1 MLTSELVQPHHLCRQ
16 AVIYIRQSSP
26 NQVLTHQ
33 ESLRLQH
40 ALRQRAEQL
49 GWSPANVQVIDAD
62 LGQTARTVVGRS
74 GFQELVTRV
83 STDQVGIILSYEV
96 TRLARN
102 CTDWYPL
109 LDVCG
114 FRRCLIADC
123 DGVYDPGSVNGRL
136 ILGLKGQISE
146 LELHTI
152 RNRLHAALLQKAERG
167 ELAQV
172 LPAGLV
178 RDEAGIVRKDP
189 HQEVQSRIALVFT
202 AFQEQCATT
211 KVVRFLRQHH
221 LRLPR
226 KNHWGEIVWRWPT
239 TSSVG
244 AILQNPA
251 YAGAYV
257 RGRTQTYWKNGKP
270 LQRRLPL
277 SQWKI
282 CLRDQYPAYISWEQ
296 FEKNQTMLQDNYSEY
311 DRNRTR
317 GIPRSGKALLH
328 GLVCCGQ
335 CGHKMVVQ
343 YKRGTQ
349 YLCNQLRGRYQV
361 PVCQHLPADPI
372 DDWVVHQFFAA
383 FAGAELDLYAL
394 SVQQAEQDQQQVAK
408 AHQQQ
413 FQRLHY
419 EAELAERQFRRAD
432 PENRLVTAELERRW
446 EQALQ
451 AVAEAEESWHREE
464 IQRARVQPLSPQIRQ
479 ALEQAGEQLPELWGQ
494 EDFFSQAQRKALL
507 RCLIDKV
514 VVHRIAADRVH
525 ARIVWRGGDTTMT
538 DIPVSVG
545 SLTRLSF
552 AADMEKALLQLA
564 RQGQSDEQI
573 ADHLTSQGY
582 RSPQRPVVLASTVKS
597 IRLRHGLMVK
607 RSQSHP
613 RRIAGFLTLSQIAE
627 QLQITP
633 HWIYDRIHNGTIQVR
648 KDSEWQLYL
657 FPDKPSTL
665 TSFRKLRDGK
675 VKNLRF

>member
-1 MLTSELVQPHHLCRQ
+1 MLTSELVQPHHLSRQ
-16 AVIYIRQSSP
+16 AVIYVRQSSP

-49 GWSPANVQVIDAD
+49 GWPPANIQVIDAD
-62 LGQTARTVVGRS
+62 LGQTARTTVGRS

-152 RNRLHAALLQKAERG
+152 RNRLHAALMQKAERG
-167 ELAQV
+167 ELAQS

-178 RDEAGIVRKDP
+178 RDAAGVVRKDP

-202 AFQEQCATT
+202 AFQEQRATT
-211 KVVRFLRQHH
+211 KVVRFLRQHD

-226 KNHWGEIVWRWPT
+226 KNRWGEIVWRWPT
-239 TSSVG
+239 TSAIA

-257 RGRTQTYWKNGKP
+257 RGRTQTCWKNGKP

-282 CLRDQYPAYISWEQ
+282 CLRDQYPAYITWEQ
-296 FEKNQTMLQDNYSEY
+296 FEKIQAMLQDNYSAY
-311 DRNRTR
+311 GRNRSR

-343 YKRGTQ
+343 YKGGTQ
-349 YLCNQLRGRYQV
+349 YLCNQLRGQHQV
-361 PVCQHLPADPI
+361 PVCQRLPADPI
-372 DDWVVHQFFAA
+372 DDWVVGRFFAA
-383 FAGAELDLYAL
+383 FAGAELDLYTLA
-394 SVQQAEQDQQQVAK
+394 VQQSEQEQQQVAK

-413 FQRLHY
+413 LQRLHY

-451 AVAEAEESWHREE
+451 ATAEAEEAWRREE
-464 IQRARVQPLSPQIRQ
+464 AQRAREQPLSPEIRQ
-479 ALEQAGEQLPELWGQ
+479 ALEQAGEQLPELWSREG
-494 EDFFSQAQRKALL
+494 FFSQAQRKALL

-514 VVHRIAADRVH
+514 VVHRVAADRVH
-525 ARIVWRGGDTTMT
+525 ARIVWRGADTTRS

-552 AADMEKALLQLA
+552 AAYMEKEILRRA
-564 RQGQSDEQI
+564 RQGQSDEQT
-573 ADHLTSQGY
+573 ADDLTRRGF
-582 RSPQRPVVLASTVKS
+582 RSPQRSVVLPSTVKS
-597 IRLRHGLMVK
+597 IRLRHRLMVK

-627 QLQITP
+627 RLQVSP
-633 HWIYDRIHNGTIQVR
+633 HWIYDRIHNGTIQVS
-648 KDSEWQLYL
+648 KDPEWQLYL

-665 TSFRKLRDGK
+665 TLFRKLREGK
-675 VKNLRF
+675 IKNLRF

>member
-1 MLTSELVQPHHLCRQ
+1 MLTSELVQPHHLSRQ
-16 AVIYIRQSSP
+16 AVIYVRQSSP

-49 GWSPANVQVIDAD
+49 GWAPVNIQVIDAD
-62 LGQTARTVVGRS
+62 LGQTARTTEGRS

-114 FRRCLIADC
+114 FRRCLIADS

-152 RNRLHAALLQKAERG
+152 RNRLHAALVQKAQRG
-167 ELAQV
+167 ELAQN
-172 LPAGLV
+172 LPAGLI
-178 RDEAGIVRKDP
+178 RDEAGVVRKDP
-189 HQEVQSRIALVFT
+189 HQEVQSRIDLVF
-202 AFQEQCATT
+202 ASFHEQRSTT

-226 KNHWGEIVWRWPT
+226 KNRWGEIVWRWPT
-239 TSSVG
+239 TSSV
-244 AILQNPA
+244 AAVLQNPA

-277 SQWKI
+277 AQWKI
-282 CLRDQYPAYISWEQ
+282 CLRDQYPAYVSWEQ
-296 FEKNQTMLQDNYSEY
+296 FEKIQAMLQDNYSEY

-317 GIPRSGKALLH
+317 GVPRPGKALLH

-343 YKRGTQ
+343 YKGGTQ
-349 YLCNQLRGRYQV
+349 YLCTYLRGQYQV
-361 PVCQHLPADPI
+361 PVCQRVRADAI
-372 DDWVVHQFFAA
+372 DQWVVDQFFAA
-383 FAGAELDLYAL
+383 FAGTELDLYAL
-394 SVQQAEQDQQQVAK
+394 ALRRAEQEHQQVAK

-413 FQRLHY
+413 LQRLRY

-446 EQALQ
+446 EQALR
-451 AVAEAEESWHREE
+451 ALAEAEETARREAT
-464 IQRARVQPLSPQIRQ
+464 QHGPVQALAPALRQ
-479 ALEQAGEQLPELWGQ
+479 ALERAGRELPELWDR
-494 EDFFSQAQRKALL
+494 EDFFSQVQRKALL

-514 VVHRIAADRVH
+514 VLQRTAPDRVRT
-525 ARIVWRGGDTTMT
+525 RIVWRGGDTTSA
-538 DIPVSVG
+538 DIPVTVG

-552 AADMEKALLQLA
+552 AKEMDKEVVQRA
-564 RQGQSDEQI
+564 RQGQTDEQI
-573 ADHLTSQGY
+573 AEQLTQRGF
-582 RSPQRPVVLASTVKS
+582 RSPRGSTVLPS
-597 IRLRHGLMVK
+597 TVRAIRLRHRLMVK

-613 RRIAGFLTLSQIAE
+613 RQIEGSLTPSQIAQ
-627 QLQITP
+627 QLQISP
-633 HWIYDRIHNGTIQVR
+633 HWIYDRIHNGTIQVT
-648 KDSEWQLYL
+648 KDPKLHLFL
-657 FPDKPSTL
+657 FPDKPTTL
-665 TSFRKLRDGK
+665 ARFRKLLEGK
-675 VKNLRF
+675 VHNLRF

>member
-1 MLTSELVQPHHLCRQ
+1 MLTSELVQPHHLSRQ

-49 GWSPANVQVIDAD
+49 GWSPANIQVIDAD
-62 LGQTARTVVGRS
+62 LGQTARTIVGRS

-152 RNRLHAALLQKAERG
+152 RNRLHAALVQKAERG

-202 AFQEQCATT
+202 AFQQQRATT

-226 KNHWGEIVWRWPT
+226 KNRWGEIVWRWPT
-239 TSSVG
+239 TSAIAS
-244 AILQNPA
+244 ILQNPA

-257 RGRTQTYWKNGKP
+257 RGRTQTYWKNGKQ
-270 LQRRLPL
+270 LQRHLPL

-296 FEKNQTMLQDNYSEY
+296 FEKNQTMLQDNYSAY

-343 YKRGTQ
+343 YKGGTQ
-349 YLCNQLRGRYQV
+349 YLCNQLRGQYQV
-361 PVCQHLPADPI
+361 PVCQRLSADPI

-394 SVQQAEQDQQQVAK
+394 SVRQAEQEQQQVSK
-408 AHQQQ
+408 AHEQQL
-413 FQRLHY
+413 QRLRY

-451 AVAEAEESWHREE
+451 AVAEAEETWRREE
-464 IQRARVQPLSPQIRQ
+464 TQRSGVQPLSPQVRQ
-479 ALEQAGEQLPELWGQ
+479 ALEQAGEQLPELWVR
-494 EDFFSQAQRKALL
+494 EDFFSQPQRKALL

-552 AADMEKALLQLA
+552 AADMEKEILQLA

-573 ADHLTSQGY
+573 ANQLTSQGY
-582 RSPQRPVVLASTVKS
+582 RSPQRSVVLPSTVRN

-627 QLQITP
+627 RLQVSP
-633 HWIYDRIHNGTIQVR
+633 HWIYDRIHNGTIRVS
-648 KDSEWQLYL
+648 KDPEWQLYL

-665 TSFRKLRDGK
+665 TLFRKLRDGK